1 MVPLDPPQSPHIFA
15 NQETP
20 ISNALLG
27 NKLNYRFVVPHLS
40 LSIKPKER
48 YRVWNSDLWWS
59 PAVAVCI
66 NQRLATLS
74 TLTLNVP
81 NIARDIRLAMNHLVQ
96 LVKAQK
102 CKSGSRPADL
112 SSVPGTRTKI
122 SSFSMNCLTQA
133 HSDPF
138 LNFSYSISSEG
149 RPNVCTAC
157 LTGTVDSYQLNMAL
171 GLCSSGSQFSSS
183 GAAGLGC
190 CSLPGGSFGSCDACG
205 STVAFNF
212 FSKT

>member
-157 LTGTVDSYQLNMAL
+157 LWLELLILTSWTWLWDCEAL
-171 GLCSSGSQFSSS
+171 GLSFPLQVQLGLAAAPCQEAPL
-183 GAAGLGC
+183 GAVMPVEAR
-190 CSLPGGSFGSCDACG
+190 
-205 STVAFNF
+205 
-212 FSKT
+212 